1 MRILPKKLRSV
12 IKHRRQTQEKTKDLQ
27 ASSNLDISQVKTVCL
42 AMGPYR
48 NLTTLTAS
56 ILFLHPNCQVLNHG
70 AERIFGDDR
79 LDFLLHYSKQAAD
92 NFIRYAIYISGHGS
106 RGKQGGS
113 ITLSHAFDGKHK
125 MQALYKKQFGDQL
138 IKQEINSVFWKESL
152 RTSFH
157 LREHAT
163 DLPALFDQEPRLRF
177 LLPIRNPIDCAL
189 SNRKTGHAKLWG
201 LGETASVEDVLEQVL
216 IEIHWFYQLEQQ
228 NPDRFFHYLENDF
241 DRDTVI
247 QLADFLNLD
256 HDPEWQEAVLEAFD
270 ISKHYEYPS
279 TLIDAY
285 NSMVGEKF
293 NDHPEMKTRL
303 LAFTAPVRAQVA
315 EETWA
320 G

>member
-12 IKHRRQTQEKTKDLQ
+12 IKHRRQTQEKAKDLPDS
-27 ASSNLDISQVKTVCL
+27 ASIDISQVKTVCL

-70 AERIFGDDR
+70 AERIFGDNR

-92 NFIRYAIYISGHGS
+92 NFIRYAIYISGHGN
-106 RGKQGGS
+106 RGKQGGT

-125 MQALYKKQFGDQL
+125 MQALYKKQFGDRL
-138 IKQEINSVFWKESL
+138 IKEDINALFWKESL

-157 LREHAT
+157 IRKHAI
-163 DLPALFDQEPRLRF
+163 DLQRLFDQEPRLRF

-201 LGETASVEDVLEQVL
+201 LKQSAPVEDILEQVL
-216 IEIHWFYQLEQQ
+216 EEIHWFYQLQQ
-228 NPDRFFHYLENDF
+228 QYPTRFFHYLENDF
-241 DRDTVI
+241 DQDTVI
-247 QLADFLNLD
+247 RLADFLCLK
-256 HDPEWQEAVLEAFD
+256 HDPEWQEAVLEVFD
-270 ISKHYEYPS
+270 ISKHYEYPAA
-279 TLIDAY
+279 LVEAY
-285 NSMVGEKF
+285 VSMVEDKF
-293 NDHPEMKTRL
+293 EDFPEMRSRL
-303 LAFTAPVRAQVA
+303 LGFI
-315 EETWA
+315 